1 MINSKEM
8 ERVARLLCRYLY
20 YHFAQYLPVSY
31 HPLWGNFSKKIRYV
45 LCKKIFAYC
54 GENVNIERKAN
65 FGSGSGLRI
74 GNNSGLGMNCVVPP
88 NSVIGNNVMM
98 GPNCYVHSRNH
109 AFSRT
114 DIPMCQQGYTES
126 APLIIDDDV
135 WIGRDVSIL
144 VGRHISEGSIIAANC
159 VLTKDFPA
167 YSIVG
172 GNPSRVIRSRK

>member
-1 MINSKEM
+1 MKKIK
-8 ERVARLLCRYLY
+8 RLFCRHLY

-31 HPLWGNFSKKIRYV
+31 HPLWGYFSKKIRYF
-45 LCKKIFAYC
+45 LCKNIFAYC
-54 GENVNIERKAN
+54 GKNVNIERKAN
-65 FGSGSGLRI
+65 FGSGSELRI
-74 GNNSGLGMNCVVPP
+74 GNNSGLGMNCVVPH
-88 NSVIGNNVMM
+88 NAVIGNNVMM

-114 DIPMCQQGYTES
+114 DIPMCKQGYTES
-126 APLIIDDDV
+126 YPLIIDDDV

-144 VGRHISEGSIIAANC
+144 VGRHIFEGTIIAANC

-172 GNPSRVIRSRK
+172 GNPSRLIRSRK